1 MKVLEKDYVP
11 ETVKFVLP
19 ENSELPEVLGGF
31 DCLESCQ
38 DAVNKTFTATQIR
51 YTATR
56 YMDAYEKDCT
66 RKEYAEELE
75 IIQPELFEKLNEAR
89 QKYEEAKRN
98 LKEAEEQIS
107 ASDTKVKDLAKTVR
121 IGTKEI
127 KLDMISTWQ
136 VPVGDKYYILTYR
149 NGYLKVAGI
158 ISIPEHEKRDLYN
171 TLNKNREAV
180 EKLQNEFSRAI

>member
-1 MKVLEKDYVP
+1 
-11 ETVKFVLP
+11 
-19 ENSELPEVLGGF
+19 
-31 DCLESCQ
+31 
-38 DAVNKTFTATQIR
+38 
-51 YTATR
+51 
-56 YMDAYEKDCT
+56 MDAYEKDCT
-66 RKEYAEELE
+66 RREYAEELE

-149 NGYLKVAGI
+149 NGCLKVAGI

>member
-1 MKVLEKDYVP
+1 
-11 ETVKFVLP
+11 
-19 ENSELPEVLGGF
+19 
-31 DCLESCQ
+31 
-38 DAVNKTFTATQIR
+38 
-51 YTATR
+51 
-56 YMDAYEKDCT
+56 MDAYEKDCT

-180 EKLQNEFSRAI
+180 EKLQNELSRAI